1 MSKLHFKYGA
11 MNSGKSDTLIKTA
24 YNYQER
30 GLRILVVKPA
40 TDTKA
45 GAAVVARGGA
55 SRPVDILAHSDDDL
69 RELILQ
75 AQAGTGHFAG
85 LWSPSGDEVAPI
97 ACVLVDEAQF
107 LTEDQVDQLFELA
120 KSEGISVI
128 CYGLRTDFRT
138 QVFPGSRRLFELS
151 DNFEKLPTMCRCGS
165 QAEFNRRVVD
175 GRHVFE
181 GAQVAIDEV
190 GDVSY
195 VSLCGPCFMQE
206 QEHAG
211 VSLLG

>member
-1 MSKLHFKYGA
+1 MAKLHFKYGA

-24 YNYQER
+24 YNYDER
-30 GLRILVVKPA
+30 GLATLTVKPA
-40 TDTKA
+40 LDTK
-45 GAAVVARGGA
+45 GESWVVARGGA
-55 SRPVDILAHSDDDL
+55 RRLVDVLAHPGEDLSVRIPAMADQQDL
-69 RELILQ
+69 RPL
-75 AQAGTGHFAG
+75 H
-85 LWSPSGDEVAPI
+85 
-97 ACVLVDEAQF
+97 CVLVDEAQF
-107 LTEDQVDQLFELA
+107 LEPLQIDHLFTIA
-120 KSEGISVI
+120 KRDGISVI

-138 QVFPGSRRLFELS
+138 EMFPGARRLFELA
-151 DNFEKLPTMCRCGS
+151 DNVEKLPTMCRCGS